1 MIANTHLAISIII
14 CVGIILVFFIKLR
27 SISERFGAMQEYIY
41 IPPQMD
47 MGQPSASVGF
57 APATVLGGGVTVQTM
72 GPMGDI
78 GQMGPMG
85 QMSPLSPTGLYSIP
99 MGTVGMMG
107 GPMMG
112 GPMMG
117 GPMMGGPMMGG
128 PMGPMSPTGLYTFP
142 S

>member
-14 CVGIILVFFIKLR
+14 CVGIILTIYFKLTN
-27 SISERFGAMQEYIY
+27 IAERFVAMQEYIY

-72 GPMGDI
+72 GPMGHI

-85 QMSPLSPTGLYSIP
+85 QMSPLSPTGLYTI
-99 MGTVGMMG
+99 
-107 GPMMG
+107 
-112 GPMMG
+112 
-117 GPMMGGPMMGG
+117 
-128 PMGPMSPTGLYTFP
+128 PMSPYSFP
-142 S
+142 SR